1 MKSRLFALLL
11 LAASLAFGPAA
22 LAFDPNDYVPARH
35 KDPGSDDFG
44 WFLAPTPVNLE
55 GVGSAV
61 PVFGLL
67 ANGYQG
73 ADLIGV
79 TTLPGGDFAVNV
91 AVLDEFPLLWGFQF
105 TGGIFSIDAA
115 YNLYNRGID
124 SNPDDYVV
132 PYFHQAADFWDLRY
146 VGWEQRIEIFYRDMK
161 GSGEQ
166 IKVLDAKGNTISD
179 QKSKNSFTGQQ
190 YGFQFD
196 LTDDRVDPRRGTRF
210 GQKSKPMESDTAFT
224 SDLLVTDQ
232 EINFYIPMDHVDT
245 LVVNAFRSRSSI
257 TRAGVTDE
265 ASARAALSQGCVKGA
280 AGYAAC
286 KAAEDKIVN
295 DALAYNRYG
304 ATSLGGSDRLRGYD
318 MGRFTAGNAD
328 FYGVEYRWN
337 FADEAKP
344 VNWYVIGGVNTLV
357 QLAIFAETGSVADK
371 TADLSNQYKSDVGV
385 GIRAIISGFVYR
397 LDLAMGDEG
406 LGVTMF
412 IDYPMQLLP
421 VME

>member
-1 MKSRLFALLL
+1 MPASPLGENPLLFIIFIVSFMIITCL
-11 LAASLAFGPAA
+11 
-22 LAFDPNDYVPARH
+22 D
-35 KDPGSDDFG
+35 
-44 WFLAPTPVNLE
+44 LE
-55 GVGSAV
+55 GVLVPEVWIAV
-61 PVFGLL
+61 AKTTGIEGLALTTRDIPNYDELMRHRLGIIAQHGLTL
-67 ANGYQG
+67 AQVQEVIAQLEPMPG
-73 ADLIGV
+73 ALDFLDWLRS
-79 TTLPGGDFAVNV
+79 TTQVVILSDTFEEFAQ
-91 AVLDEFPLLWGFQF
+91 PLMKKLKMPC
-105 TGGIFSIDAA
+105 I
-115 YNLYNRGID
+115 LC
-124 SNPDDYVV
+124 
-132 PYFHQAADFWDLRY
+132 HQL
-146 VGWEQRIEIFYRDMK
+146 
-161 GSGEQ
+161 
-166 IKVLDAKGNTISD
+166 VLDAKGNTISD